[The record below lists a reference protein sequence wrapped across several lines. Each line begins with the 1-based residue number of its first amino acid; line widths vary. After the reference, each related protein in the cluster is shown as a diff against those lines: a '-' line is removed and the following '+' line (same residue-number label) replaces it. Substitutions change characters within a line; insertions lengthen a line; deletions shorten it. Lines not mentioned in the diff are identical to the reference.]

1 MCIEYSMVDSLFGKG
16 NIAMNEANVGEE
28 TRKSKS
34 ISMITY
40 PNDKCDHK
48 LERLVFDHLQLLK

>member
-1 MCIEYSMVDSLFGKG
+1 MVDSLFGKG

-28 TRKSKS
+28 IRKSKS

-40 PNDKCDHK
+40 PSDKCDHK